1 MKNTQNVICCFCGE
15 SLVHIDSVE
24 ISISMAKS
32 EEIQSIFAHGK
43 CLKKVLDKNVPIG
56 IDIDNE
62 D

>member
-1 MKNTQNVICCFCGE
+1 MCCFCGE